1 MNDKAL
7 FWVKLAA
14 KNTLFILSMC
24 FVYGLFMC
32 IGDDSI
38 SLTEA
43 INDTIMFYFIIVSTV
58 LAAIFCYTTIPMQ
71 IDLVMSLGSTRKDVF
86 KHINV
91 FIAVY
96 HILITATF
104 ILLGLL
110 SEKSLPEMLQSI
122 ITFIAC
128 LFISSGTGFFVGSA
142 TLKKGSTKGLI
153 YILMSF
159 ISFIVPVLI
168 ITFSGT
174 LETMTGDQFLSD
186 FGQLKMY
193 VSIGSIFAAIVL
205 YTTGILKMKH
215 QLNVH
220 EVRI

>member
-1 MNDKAL
+1 MKSKSHYWVMLAL
-7 FWVKLAA
+7 
-14 KNTLFILSMC
+14 KNTLFVLGIC

-32 IGDDSI
+32 IGDDKV

-43 INDTIMFYFIIVSTV
+43 INDNIMFYFMIVTTI
-58 LAAIFCYTTIPMQ
+58 LASVFCYTTIPMQ

-86 KHINV
+86 KHINI
-91 FIAVY
+91 FIGVY
-96 HILITATF
+96 FSFITAMF
-104 ILLGLL
+104 IILGLL
-110 SEKSLPEMLQSI
+110 SEKSFPEMFQSI

-128 LFISSGTGFFVGSA
+128 LFISSGIGFFVGTK
-142 TLKKGSTKGLI
+142 TLKKSNTKGLI

-159 ISFIVPVLI
+159 ISFIIPVLI

-174 LETMTGDQFLSD
+174 LETMTGDRFLIN
-186 FGQLKMY
+186 FGKLKMY
-193 VSIGSIFAAIVL
+193 VSLGSIFAAILL
-205 YTTGILKMKH
+205 YPMGMLKMKR

>member
-7 FWVKLAA
+7 YWVKLAT
-14 KNTLFILSMC
+14 KNTLFILGMC
-24 FVYGLFMC
+24 FAYGLFMC
-32 IGDDSI
+32 IGNNSI

-43 INDTIMFYFIIVSTV
+43 INNTIMFYFLIISTV

-71 IDLVMSLGSTRKDVF
+71 IDLVMSLGSTRNDVF
-86 KHINV
+86 KHINI

-96 HILITATF
+96 YTLITAAF

-110 SEKSLPEMLQSI
+110 SEKSLPEMFQSI

-128 LFISSGTGFFVGSA
+128 LFISSGTGFFVGA
-142 TLKKGSTKGLI
+142 TTLKKSAAKGI
-153 YILMSF
+153 TYILMSF

-174 LETMTGDQFLSD
+174 LEVMTGDQFLYD
-186 FGQLKMY
+186 FGNLKMY
-193 VSIGSIFAAIVL
+193 VSIGSIFAAILL
-205 YTTGILKMKH
+205 YPTGILKMKR